1 MICFTEMKPA
11 TSRFTCH
18 ALAGILAAISL
29 LTPACIKAA
38 SAEDTK
44 DMTLSLD
51 QIFSVATGDWNKDNA
66 QDAVVMIETSNQEFD
81 VLIYLTDENHR
92 LKLHDYVKSMVWGAT
107 TMYGQEPFVSTR
119 ENGSLMITSQNS
131 AIGRDRWEEN
141 LTIVYRQNRF
151 IVAGFSYSSYDTL
164 DPDGGGSCDLNL
176 LTGKGIV
183 NEEAIKFDAKAP
195 SILAYADQSEGL
207 RKLCGVPE

>member
-1 MICFTEMKPA
+1 MICFTGMKPA

-18 ALAGILAAISL
+18 ALAGILAALSL
-29 LTPACIKAA
+29 LTPAGIAVSSAQDA
-38 SAEDTK
+38 SGT
-44 DMTLSLD
+44 TISPD
-51 QIFSVATGDWNKDNA
+51 QIFSVATGDWNKDEA
-66 QDAVVMIETSNQEFD
+66 QDAVVMIETGEQEFD
-81 VLIYLTDENHR
+81 VLFYLTDKNQR

-141 LTIVYRQNRF
+141 LTIVYRQNQF

-176 LTGKGIV
+176 LTGKGMV
-183 NEEAIKFDAKAP
+183 NDKAIRFDAKAP

-207 RKLCGVPE
+207 RTLCGVPE